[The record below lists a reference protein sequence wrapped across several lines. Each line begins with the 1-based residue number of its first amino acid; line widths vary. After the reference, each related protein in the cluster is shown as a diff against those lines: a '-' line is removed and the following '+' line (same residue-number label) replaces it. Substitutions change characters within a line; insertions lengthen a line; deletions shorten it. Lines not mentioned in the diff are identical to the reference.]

1 MRADGVVPLR
11 TDLMALQLQS
21 VHDCVGDLDAGSIL
35 LGDEMRLGAQTG
47 LRSCL
52 TEVVES
58 DFQTA

>member
-1 MRADGVVPLR
+1 
-11 TDLMALQLQS
+11 MALQLQS